1 MFRAILSVVLPWAL
15 LLAAADTASARDVRT
30 KDLRAQ
36 VEIQDGVATT
46 AISQLLFN
54 GANVQAEA
62 IWILPLAEGAVADQF
77 RMTVNGVE
85 MAGEVLGADQA
96 RSIYEGIVR
105 QRRDPALLEY
115 FGKGCLRARVFPIP
129 ACGSV
134 RVDVRFRQI
143 LPKSGGLHRWALPVS
158 VIGVDGRAPESIVLD
173 LELRSRQRLGN
184 VFSPSRD
191 IHVVQKDDYNAR
203 ASFEGPA
210 SKLEDGELALFY
222 GLSENEFGL
231 DLLTHWRKGESEGTF
246 LMLVSPKRNW
256 DEEKV
261 LAKAITFVVDVSGSM
276 AGPKIEQAKGAL
288 RFFLSSL
295 RSDDRFQIISFS
307 DEVRP
312 FFSGFAGA
320 NAENIESARGK
331 IAGLEATGGTNISDA
346 LNAALKGEV
355 PSGHVPILVFLT
367 DGLPTLGER
376 SPQAILQ
383 RVRQENMSKTRIF
396 VFGVGSDV
404 DTVLLDTLAADT
416 GGARDYVREQEDIEV
431 KTGALF
437 TKLSHPVMSDLEL
450 AADGV
455 ELLRLAPKK
464 LPDLFRGDRLVLLGR
479 YIGSGPRA
487 IRLSGTV
494 SGERRTYVYEGT
506 FANAGEEKNDFV
518 PSLWAERRV
527 AFLLDDIRLNGK
539 NPELLAEIERLGR
552 EYNIVTPYTSHLI
565 VEEGLRVGFYRGPS
579 DGVPPGGGGYPARRS
594 GASTPGTD
602 AEALRGLGYAGGNET
617 RSDGFFL
624 GRMASQES
632 FETVAARLKDAGVLP
647 REASPEESRR
657 LAEQVVRELSDSVS
671 GFARLEQT
679 TGQAAVDTSET
690 LARLMSGR
698 GKSNDELVSL
708 FSRRVK
714 DKVFFLREGIWT
726 DRAFDAARF
735 PTKTIVEAYSSA
747 YFDLLRTR
755 PELAP
760 YFAFSSRLVVVIGN
774 EAFEVREPAVQP
786 AGN

>member
-1 MFRAILSVVLPWAL
+1 MFRAVLSVML
-15 LLAAADTASARDVRT
+15 LLAVAEPASALDVRT
-30 KDLRAQ
+30 KDLTVR
-36 VEIQDGVATT
+36 VEIVDGVATT

-54 GANVQAEA
+54 DLNVQAEA
-62 IWILPLAEGAVADQF
+62 IWILPLADGAVADQF
-77 RMTVNGVE
+77 RMTVNGIE

-134 RVDVRFRQI
+134 RVDVRFREV
-143 LPKSGGLHRWALPVS
+143 LPKSGALHSWKLPVR
-158 VIGVDGRAPESIVLD
+158 VIGVDGRAPESVVLD

-203 ASFEGPA
+203 ASFEGPS
-210 SKLEDGELALFY
+210 SKLENGELALFY

-231 DLLTHWRKGESEGTF
+231 DLLTHWKKGEGEGTF

-276 AGPKIEQAKGAL
+276 AGAKIEQAKGAL
-288 RFFLSSL
+288 RFFVSSL

-312 FFSGFAGA
+312 FFAGLVGA
-320 NAENIESARGK
+320 TAENLESARGK
-331 IAGLEATGGTNISDA
+331 IAGLEATGGTNISEA
-346 LNAALKGEV
+346 LHTALKGEV
-355 PSGHVPILVFLT
+355 PLGYVPILVFLT

-376 SPQAILQ
+376 SPQTILQ
-383 RVRQENMSKTRIF
+383 RVRQENTAKTRIF

-404 DTVLLDTLAADT
+404 DTVLLDTLAADS

-450 AADGV
+450 TADGI
-455 ELLRLAPKK
+455 ELMRLAPKK
-464 LPDLFRGDRLVLLGR
+464 LPDLFHGDRLVLLGR
-479 YIGSGPRA
+479 YTGSGPRA

-494 SGERRTYVYEGT
+494 SGERRSYVYEGA

-527 AFLLDDIRLNGK
+527 AYLLDEIRLHGRD
-539 NPELLAEIERLGR
+539 PELLAEVERLGR
-552 EYNIVTPYTSHLI
+552 EYHIVTPYTSHLI

-579 DGVPPGGGGYPARRS
+579 DGIPPGGGHGGGGYPRRHDP
-594 GASTPGTD
+594 STPGTD
-602 AEALRGLGYAGGNET
+602 EALRGLGYVGGNE
-617 RSDGFFL
+617 
-624 GRMASQES
+624 QES
-632 FETVAARLKDAGVLP
+632 FDTVAALLKDAGVLP
-647 REASPEESRR
+647 RSASPEEWRR
-657 LAEQVVRELSDSVS
+657 LAEEVVRELRDSTT
-671 GFARLEQT
+671 GLERLEQT
-679 TGQAAVDTSET
+679 TTGQVAVDTSQT

-698 GKSNDELVSL
+698 AKSNDELVSL

-714 DKVFFLREGIWT
+714 DKVFFLREGVWT
-726 DRAFDAARF
+726 DRVYDPAKF
-735 PTKTIVEAYSSA
+735 PVKTSVEAYSSA
-747 YFDLLRTR
+747 YFDLLHSR

-760 YFAFSSRLVVVIGN
+760 YLAFSSRLVVVIGN
-774 EAFEVREPAVQP
+774 EAFEVREPLVKA